1 MSTNLVAYIN
11 LSTFGL
17 GKSCVTSQLSRCSVH
32 TLTSGQRFFIL
43 HLVEVLS
50 WIWSDCFSGDFLF
63 LICLLLSSPFFRV
76 HQNGAYPK
84 NRPYQF
90 LDSWMYSYDSLLCI
104 LGSVW
109 LLWNS
114 CDKII
119 SKILVGLDS
128 HWLSM
133 MFFNDFW
140 QSWHSPFFM

>member
-1 MSTNLVAYIN
+1 MSTNLVAYIS

-17 GKSCVTSQLSRCSVH
+17 WKSCVTSQLSRCSVY

-50 WIWSDCFSGDFLF
+50 WIWSDCLSGDFLF
-63 LICLLLSSPFFRV
+63 LICLLSSSPFFRV
-76 HQNGAYPK
+76 HPNGAYTK

-109 LLWNS
+109 LLRNS